1 MSTPEERIRELAPL
15 WRWGGRGPI
24 TDPVDMD
31 YKLGEE
37 IQQRLTL
44 VRLEVA
50 ASIHKALGDGYA
62 KAAQL
67 IGKAKV

>member
-1 MSTPEERIRELAPL
+1 MGTPADRIRELGPL

-31 YKLGEE
+31 FKLGEE
-37 IQQRLTL
+37 VQQRLTL
-44 VRLEVA
+44 VRLEAA
-50 ASIHKALGDGYA
+50 ASVHRALADGYA

-67 IGKAKV
+67 LGKAKG